1 LGLRTRWIAICIGA
15 MTLACWSACDR
26 ITSAL
31 DTGPTLT
38 PEELPTQGTT
48 PLPSLG
54 SPPPDVRLAS
64 GGDVRSQ
71 FLNKPTG
78 NQSALDIDHA
88 VLKQYM
94 LTMAEIF
101 DSPHPSVMI
110 RADTSA
116 SGWFSYGYATLR
128 FPQQEIQRSQGH
140 REVFV
145 YVLPDSSGIKRLN
158 VALLPKTP
166 DAFLAY
172 RKWLLPYVDPDNDD
186 QEMAT
191 SLQHKSVQQHTA
203 GMVQICFE
211 WTQLACVG
219 NPGDGWSCTRYY
231 YTVCYWAEN
240 TSFMEEGPDGGFG
253 DPSGP
258 PDPCIG
264 NDCGGDTA
272 GAFGCDGDP
281 EAFKDHCGRCV
292 GGNTDREPAI
302 DGMDCDKICDD
313 YGDSFLNRMDVQAEI
328 QRMWNASFGPNSS
341 PLPPDQ
347 RNEAVVLVEQY
358 WEEPLS
364 FREIDP
370 LNVSS
375 CHVEVRII
383 FDRTN
388 QRRAVQAI
396 LHTHPFSPGDAIWD
410 QRCVDYHNSLLEPG
424 EVPFELGTLPPY
436 NAYTVSRGD
445 QNIIRQVGKPMYVI
459 DREGIRFI
467 NPENPS
473 VYERHFNHCWN

>member
-1 LGLRTRWIAICIGA
+1 

-172 RKWLLPYVDPDNDD
+172 RKWLLPYVDPDKDD
-186 QEMAT
+186 QEMPA
-191 SLQHKSVQQHTA
+191 SLQHKPLNQQTA

-219 NPGDGWSCTRYY
+219 IPGVGESCTLYY
-231 YTVCYWAEN
+231 YTACYWAEN

-281 EAFKDHCGRCV
+281 GAFKDHCGRCV
-292 GGNTDREPAI
+292 GGNTGRLAAKPGDDCDTLNLPCAGDVVKNPEITSSGASGKTGGRFRPCVEGVSPGGGSGWGATCTNDDRAVRNNGQDAHHGLDITCNVGDPIFAPFDLHSANAGSLPGVGYGNFMRGWTTI
-302 DGMDCDKICDD
+302 DGVE
-313 YGDSFLNRMDVQAEI
+313 Y
-328 QRMWNASFGPNSS
+328 SFGIAHLQSKPSI
-341 PLPPDQ
+341 PPDGKFKKGDIIGYCG
-347 RNEAVVLVEQY
+347 RSGIPNTASGRRVTTHVHLEMGTEST
-358 WEEPLS
+358 LS
-364 FREIDP
+364 RLSRVFFGPRA
-370 LNVSS
+370 VSS
-375 CHVEVRII
+375 YP
-383 FDRTN
+383 
-388 QRRAVQAI
+388 I
-396 LHTHPFSPGDAIWD
+396 L
-410 QRCVDYHNSLLEPG
+410 V
-424 EVPFELGTLPPY
+424 
-436 NAYTVSRGD
+436 
-445 QNIIRQVGKPMYVI
+445 
-459 DREGIRFI
+459 
-467 NPENPS
+467 
-473 VYERHFNHCWN
+473 